1 MIKDID
7 TRLIPLLKKLAEIE
21 LIKQGHKLTGKLY
34 QSADIKQKDEG
45 AGALIE
51 AYYENYAGAVNN
63 GVPAS
68 RIPYSGRS
76 GRGGKSKYIEALV
89 LYAQKRGMT
98 NPKSAAFAIAAKHKK
113 EGMCTIA
120 SRRFSKNGK
129 RAGAFD
135 DVLENPKITEMIDSI
150 MGEATETT
158 ISNILKKN
166 ERL

>member
-34 QSADIKQKDEG
+34 QSAEIKQKTEE

-51 AYYENYAGAVNN
+51 AYYEDYAGAVNN
-63 GVPAS
+63 GVAAS
-68 RIPYSGRS
+68 RIPYSGIS

-113 EGMCTIA
+113 EGMCTNA
-120 SRRFSKNGK
+120 SKRFSKNGK
-129 RAGAFD
+129 RTGAFD
-135 DVLENPKITEMIDSI
+135 DVLENTKITDMIDSR
-150 MGEATETT
+150 MGEAAETT
-158 ISNILKKN
+158 IYNVLKNN
-166 ERL
+166 EKL